1 MGRCPRCGGDVRY
14 VAREEVSVGLMQF
27 NTPKVI
33 AYLCPHQ
40 ECRAVLSVHPDLDT
54 MESRILAAIA
64 APLTRLRV
72 ALHEGCYMTLT
83 EHRGQL
89 ATLGLGRWAL

>member
-27 NTPKVI
+27 NTPNVI
-33 AYLCPHQ
+33 AYLCPQQ
-40 ECRAVLSVHPDLDT
+40 ECRAVLSVHSDLDV

-64 APLTRLRV
+64 AANTTSRRTP
-72 ALHEGCYMTLT
+72 
-83 EHRGQL
+83 
-89 ATLGLGRWAL
+89 